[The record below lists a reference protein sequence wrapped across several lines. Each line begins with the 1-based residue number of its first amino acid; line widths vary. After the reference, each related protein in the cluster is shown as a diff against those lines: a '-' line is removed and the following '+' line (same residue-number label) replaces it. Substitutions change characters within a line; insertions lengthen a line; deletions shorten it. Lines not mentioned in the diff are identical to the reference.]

1 MVCDMAAKVSF
12 ETSTGPGA
20 KSLGDGMAV
29 MELGTS
35 NIERSTSNVEVK
47 MKRFMKEED

>member
-20 KSLGDGMAV
+20 KSLGDGMV
-29 MELGTS
+29 GYGRRL
-35 NIERSTSNVEVK
+35 
-47 MKRFMKEED
+47 